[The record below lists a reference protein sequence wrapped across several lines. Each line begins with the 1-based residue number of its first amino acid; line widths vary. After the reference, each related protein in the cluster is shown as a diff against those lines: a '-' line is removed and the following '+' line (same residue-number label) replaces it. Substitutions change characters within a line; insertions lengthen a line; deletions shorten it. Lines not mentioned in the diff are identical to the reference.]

1 MAIRLIGID
10 IDGTLL
16 DSQWTIPP
24 ANIRAIAAAFERG
37 IEVALVTGRRFDF
50 ALPIAR
56 QIPCPVTMIINN
68 GAMVKSKEGE
78 TFLRTLLD
86 RAVAKEI
93 LEATTDLRHAT
104 TVLFD
109 RPRENQIMVEAIDGT
124 HPSRKTYLER
134 NRQFIGEA
142 KPLESCLTEDPI
154 QVMFTGGVAPMR
166 EVAARLE
173 RLPSRRAFSVALT
186 EYETHDF
193 SLVDV
198 LHAEVSKGR
207 TLERWAERRGVSR
220 DSVMAIGDNLN
231 DREML
236 EFAGLPVVMGNS
248 VAELMQNGWR
258 VTGSNDDAGVAT
270 AIERYAFGEA

>member
-16 DSQWTIPP
+16 DSKWTIPP

-93 LEATTDLRHAT
+93 LEATTDLRNTA

-109 RPRENQIMVEAIDGT
+109 RPRENQIMVEAIDWN
-124 HPSRKTYLER
+124 HPSRKTYWER

-142 KPLESCLTEDPI
+142 TPLESCLTEDPI

-173 RLPSRRAFSVALT
+173 RLPSSRAFSVELT
-186 EYETHDF
+186 EYEARDF

-220 DSVMAIGDNLN
+220 ESVMAIGDNLN

-270 AIERYAFGEA
+270 AIERYAFGGN